1 MTLSLMA
8 LLIGLFVVPVVLLWM
23 GQRLRRR
30 SGRWRAVFWGAV
42 VGYVIGMIVT
52 VAAMHYP
59 PVLWSGGWRTVLVHW
74 GMLLGAIVG
83 GVVRWMAGSRR

>member
-8 LLIGLFVVPVVLLWM
+8 LLTGLFVVPVVLLWM

-42 VGYVIGMIVT
+42 TGYVIGMVAT

-59 PVLWSGGWRTVLVHW
+59 PVLWSGGWRTVLVHG

-83 GVVRWMAGSRR
+83 GVGGWMGGRGR